1 MSIKYIFPNKIENNY
16 QSFSVLID
24 LYQQLMKL
32 FVEDVYI
39 DFSNTSYL
47 EANLSA
53 LMGAIIDNAG
63 VLVNVNFENFQS
75 RVRTI
80 LQKNDFLSNYGYAK
94 MDDRYDTTIKYK
106 KFRSKDTQPFYIY
119 INDELLTK
127 HDFPQMS
134 ESFRKDFAKSLL
146 EIFVNA
152 DIHAHCDFVYTCG
165 QYFPNKKDLY
175 FTIVNTGTTIKQNVC
190 NFFNRDDVSGMKAIN
205 WAVQKNTTTKQGIS
219 GGLGFET
226 VRNFIRQNKGALQI
240 ISDNGYWSENIYGS
254 INMNEFS
261 KPFVGTV
268 VNLKIKMDD
277 TQDYKTK
284 EEQTDE
290 LFF

>member
-1 MSIKYIFPNKIENNY
+1 MSIKYKFPNKIENNY
-16 QSFSVLID
+16 QSFSSLIN
-24 LYQQLMKL
+24 LYQALMKL
-32 FVEDVYI
+32 FMEDVYI
-39 DFSNTSYL
+39 DFSNTNYL

-53 LMGAIIDNAG
+53 LIGAIFDDTDDF
-63 VLVNVNFENFQS
+63 VNINFKNFQP
-75 RVRTI
+75 RVQTI
-80 LQKNDFLSNYGYAK
+80 LQKNDFLSNYGYTK
-94 MDDRYDTTIKYK
+94 IEDRYDTTIKYK
-106 KFRSKDTQPFYIY
+106 KFKSNDTQPFYQY

-127 HDFPQMS
+127 HDFPKMS

-190 NFFNRDDVSGMKAIN
+190 KFFERDDISGMKAIN

-219 GGLGFET
+219 GGLGFAT
-226 VRNFIRQNKGALQI
+226 VRSFIRQNKGALQV
-240 ISDNGYWSENIYGS
+240 ISDDGYWSENVYGR
-254 INMNEFS
+254 INMKEFS
-261 KPFVGTV
+261 KSFVGTV

-277 TQDYKTK
+277 TQDYKTI
-284 EEQTDE
+284 EEQFDE
-290 LFF
+290 IFF

>member
-1 MSIKYIFPNKIENNY
+1 MGIRYKLPNKIENNY
-16 QSFSVLID
+16 QSFSSLIN
-24 LYQQLMKL
+24 LYQALMEL
-32 FVEDVYI
+32 FVEDVFI
-39 DFSNTSYL
+39 DFSNTKYL

-53 LMGAIIDNAG
+53 LTGAIFDDTK
-63 VLVNVNFENFQS
+63 VFVNINFENFQPQ
-75 RVRTI
+75 VQKI

-94 MDDRYDTTIKYK
+94 IEDKYDTTIKYK
-106 KFRSKDTQPFYIY
+106 KFKSIDTQPFYKY
-119 INDELLTK
+119 INDELLTM
-127 HDFPQMS
+127 HDFPKMS
-134 ESFRKDFAKSLL
+134 EYFRKDFAKSLL

-152 DIHAHCDFVYTCG
+152 NIHANCDYVYTCG

-175 FTIVNTGTTIKQNVC
+175 FTIVNTGTTIKKNVN
-190 NFFNRDDVSGMKAIN
+190 NFFKRNDICGKKAIN

-240 ISDNGYWSENIYGS
+240 ISDDGYRSENIYGKIS
-254 INMNEFS
+254 MKEFS
-261 KPFVGTV
+261 KSFIGTV

-277 TQDYKTK
+277 TQNYKTE
-284 EEQTDE
+284 EEQIDE

>member
-1 MSIKYIFPNKIENNY
+1 MSIRYKFPNKIENNY
-16 QSFSVLID
+16 QSFLSLIN
-24 LYQQLMKL
+24 LYQVLMQLL
-32 FVEDVYI
+32 IEDVYI
-39 DFSNTSYL
+39 DFSNTNYL

-53 LMGAIIDNAG
+53 LMGAIFDDTE
-63 VLVNVNFENFQS
+63 VFVNINFENFQPQ
-75 RVRTI
+75 VQTI
-80 LQKNDFLSNYGYAK
+80 LQKNDFLSNYGYTK
-94 MDDRYDTTIKYK
+94 IEDIYDTTIKYK
-106 KFRSKDTQPFYIY
+106 KFKSNDTQPFYQY

-127 HDFPQMS
+127 HDFPKMS

-175 FTIVNTGTTIKQNVC
+175 FTIVNTGTTIKQNVRK
-190 NFFNRDDVSGMKAIN
+190 FFNREDISGTKAIN

-240 ISDNGYWSENIYGS
+240 ISDDGYWSENVYGR
-254 INMNEFS
+254 INVKEFDKS
-261 KPFVGTV
+261 FIGTV

-277 TQDYKTK
+277 TQNYKTE
-284 EEQTDE
+284 EEQIDE

>member
-1 MSIKYIFPNKIENNY
+1 MSIKYKLPNKIENNY
-16 QSFSVLID
+16 QSFSSLIN
-24 LYQQLMKL
+24 LYQALMKL

-53 LMGAIIDNAG
+53 LMGAIFDDTD
-63 VLVNVNFENFQS
+63 VFVNINFENFQP
-75 RVRTI
+75 RVQTI
-80 LQKNDFLSNYGYAK
+80 LQKNDFLSNYGYTK
-94 MDDRYDTTIKYK
+94 IEDKYDTTIKYK
-106 KFRSKDTQPFYIY
+106 KFKSNDTQPFYKY
-119 INDELLTK
+119 INEELLTK
-127 HDFPQMS
+127 HDFPKMS

-190 NFFNRDDVSGMKAIN
+190 KFFERDDISGMKSIN
-205 WAVQKNTTTKQGIS
+205 WAVQRNTTTKQGIS
-219 GGLGFET
+219 GGLGFAT
-226 VRNFIRQNKGALQI
+226 VRSFIQQNKGALQV
-240 ISDNGYWSENIYGS
+240 ISDDGYWSENIYGR
-254 INMNEFS
+254 INMKEFS
-261 KPFVGTV
+261 KSFVGTV

-277 TQDYKTK
+277 TQDYKTI
-284 EEQTDE
+284 EEQFDE
-290 LFF
+290 IFF